1 MEDPLPKKLPTG
13 LAAVAAVVLAAAA
26 QDKKPDPLS
35 PDPNAAR
42 PIAARETLLIEE
54 MTWMEVRDALKAG
67 KDTVLVAAGGIEQN
81 GPYVVTGKHNVVL
94 RATTQEI
101 ATKLGN
107 ALIAPI
113 VPFVPEGD
121 FEPPTDHMKYPG
133 TIGVTEETYRRLLT
147 DLCSSLRV
155 HGFRHI
161 ILIGDHGLDQDGLEH
176 VAVDLSKKWAGGK
189 TSVHYIAEYYDDEI
203 VAPWL
208 EKQGLKQVDE
218 GLHDDFIMEAQMM
231 TVDPTTVRMKERIA
245 AGKFRIN
252 GVELAPAEKTIAW
265 GKRIIDF
272 RAEATARA
280 IRKAVAKGPN
290 G

>member
-1 MEDPLPKKLPTG
+1 LPKRLPTG
-13 LAAVAAVVLAAAA
+13 LAALAAVVLAAAA
-26 QDKKPDPLS
+26 QDRKPDPMS
-35 PDPNAAR
+35 PDPAAPR
-42 PIAARETLLIEE
+42 PIAARETLFIEE

-94 RATTQEI
+94 RATTQAI

-121 FEPPTDHMKYPG
+121 FDPPTDHMKYPG
-133 TIGVTEETYRRLLT
+133 TIGVTEETYRRLLA
-147 DLCSSLRV
+147 DLCSSLRI

-161 ILIGDHGLDQDGLEH
+161 VLMGDHGPDQDGLEQ
-176 VAVDLSKKWAGGK
+176 VAADLSRKWAGGK
-189 TSVHYIAEYYDDEI
+189 TSVHYIAEYYDDE
-203 VAPWL
+203 VLAPWL

-218 GLHDDFIMEAQMM
+218 GFHDDFIMEAQMM

-245 AGKFRIN
+245 VGKFRIN
-252 GVELAPAEKTIAW
+252 GIDLAPPEKTIEW
-265 GKRIIDF
+265 GRKIVNY
-272 RAEATARA
+272 RADLTVAA
-280 IRKAVAKGPN
+280 IRKATGR
-290 G
+290 